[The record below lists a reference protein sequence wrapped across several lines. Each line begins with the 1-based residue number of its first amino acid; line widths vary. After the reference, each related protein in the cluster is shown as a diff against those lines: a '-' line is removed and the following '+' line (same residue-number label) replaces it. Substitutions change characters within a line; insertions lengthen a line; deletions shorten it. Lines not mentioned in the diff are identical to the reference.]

1 MFRFLSVSAF
11 LFFLF
16 SFAFAQT
23 ASKNTLLLTNSFDSI
38 MNKEFKAN
46 EPGASVIV
54 VKKGQII
61 YKKGFG
67 VADMELNIPVNP
79 DMNFRLGSI
88 TKQFTAVCILQ
99 LVEQGKLSLQD
110 DIKKYIPD
118 YAIKEP
124 ITIEHLLTHTSG
136 IKSYTSVDSFWKQ
149 MRTDLTP
156 RAIIALTEK
165 DTLEFKPGTKWNY
178 NNTGYVMLGY
188 IIEKVSGKTY
198 EEYVQQNIFNPA
210 GMSSSYYGSESR
222 IIKNRAKGYK
232 NNEKEF
238 LNSDYI
244 SMTLPHAAGSLLSTV
259 EDLWKWN
266 KALYSYKLVK
276 KEWVDKAITPYT
288 LPDGKSTGYGYGLGV
303 SKIQGSKTI
312 EHSGGIPGFS
322 TDAIYLPA
330 EDIFVAAFSNCDCKG
345 PSGFTPKLA
354 AIALGKPYNFNAL
367 PLTEAD
373 AKQYEGIY
381 TDEKGEERV
390 IRWDKDKLTSQ
401 RGGGN
406 KFTIKPYEKDNF
418 FFEGSFN
425 FIDFKRNSSGAVDA
439 LLFKNNTEDES
450 VWKKTNKPLPSALTF
465 IKVDAAILADYVG
478 AYQLAPN
485 FILTV
490 TLEGDK
496 LFGQATGQ
504 GKIELLA
511 MSTVRFKTKDVDA
524 EVEFKKNAD
533 GKTES
538 LILYQGGQELPAKKQ

>member
-1 MFRFLSVSAF
+1 MFRFLSSTSI
-11 LFFLF
+11 LILF
-16 SFAFAQT
+16 SFAAFTQSI
-23 ASKNTLLLTNSFDSI
+23 SKNNLQLTKDFDSVLI
-38 MNKEFKAN
+38 KEYKTG

-54 VKKGQII
+54 VKKGQVI

-67 VADMELNIPVNP
+67 MADMELNIPVQA
-79 DMNFRLGSI
+79 DMVFRLGSI

-99 LVEQGKLSLQD
+99 MAEQGKLSLQD

-136 IKSYTSVDSFWKQ
+136 IKSYTGVDSFWKQ
-149 MRTDLTP
+149 MRTDMTP
-156 RAIIALTEK
+156 RAIIAFTEK

-188 IIEKVSGKTY
+188 IIEKVSGKSY
-198 EEYVQQNIFNPA
+198 ETYVQQNIFTPL
-210 GMSSSYYGSESR
+210 GMNNSYYGSESR

-322 TDAIYLPA
+322 THAIYLPA

-345 PSGFTPKLA
+345 PSGYIPKLA
-354 AIALGKPYNFNAL
+354 AIALGKPYNFKAIA
-367 PLTEAD
+367 LTETE
-373 AKQYEGIY
+373 AKQYEGVY
-381 TDEKGEERV
+381 AAENAEERV
-390 IRWDKDKLTSQ
+390 IRWDKDHLTSQ

-406 KFTIKPYEKDNF
+406 KFTIQLYEKDKF
-418 FFEGSFN
+418 FFEGSFS
-425 FIDFKRNSSGAVDA
+425 FIDFKRNSSGTVDA
-439 LLFKNNTEDES
+439 LLFKNNTEE
-450 VWKKTNKPLPSALTF
+450 VIWKKTNKPLPAALTF
-465 IKVDAAILADYVG
+465 IKVDAAVLADYVG

-490 TLEGDK
+490 TLEDGK

-504 GKIELLA
+504 TKLEMQPLSA
-511 MSTVRFKTKDVDA
+511 VRFKAKDVEA
-524 EVEFKKNAD
+524 EVEFKKNAE

-538 LILYQGGQELPAKKQ
+538 LILYQGGQVLPAKKQ

>member
-1 MFRFLSVSAF
+1 MRSSISFLLLL
-11 LFFLF
+11 LFF
-16 SFAFAQT
+16 SGISTAQVSPKTNKGLT
-23 ASKNTLLLTNSFDSI
+23 ASFDSLLA
-38 MNKEFKAN
+38 KEFKAN

-67 VADMELNIPVNP
+67 MADMELNVPVNP
-79 DMNFRLGSI
+79 DMNFRIGSI

-99 LVEQGKLSLQD
+99 LAEQGKISLQD

-136 IKSYTSVDSFWKQ
+136 IKSYTSVDSFWKN
-149 MRTDLTP
+149 MRTDMAP

-198 EEYVQQNIFNPA
+198 EEYVQQNIFKPL
-210 GMSSSYYGSESR
+210 GMSNSYYGSDTR

-232 NNEKEF
+232 NNDKDF

-266 KALYSYKLVK
+266 KALYSYKLIK
-276 KEWVDKAITPYT
+276 KEWVDKAITPYI
-288 LPDGKSTGYGYGLGV
+288 LSNGKQTGYGYGLGIANV
-303 SKIQGSKTI
+303 QESKSI
-312 EHSGGIPGFS
+312 EHGGGIPGFL
-322 TDAIYLPA
+322 TMGMFLTA
-330 EDIFVAAFSNCDCKG
+330 EEIFVAVFSNCDCKSPDG
-345 PSGFTPKLA
+345 IAVRIA
-354 AIALGKPYNFNAL
+354 AIALGKPYSYKAL

-381 TDEKGEERV
+381 SSENGEERV

-401 RGGGN
+401 RAGGN
-406 KFTIKPYEKDNF
+406 KFAIQLYEKDKF
-418 FFEGSFN
+418 FFEETFSFLE
-425 FIDFKRNSSGAVDA
+425 FKRNSSGAVDI
-439 LLFKNNTEDES
+439 LKFNSREEES
-450 VWKKTNKPLPSALTF
+450 LWNKTNKPLPSALTF
-465 IKVDAAILADYVG
+465 IKVDATILADYVG
-478 AYQLAPN
+478 VYQLAPN

-490 TLEGDK
+490 MLEDGK
-496 LFGQATGQ
+496 LYGQATGQ
-504 GKIELLA
+504 GKIEMQPL
-511 MSTVRFKTKDVDA
+511 SNVRFKAKDVDA
-524 EVEFKKNAD
+524 EVEFKKDAS

-538 LILYQGGQELPAKKQ
+538 LILYQGGRELPAKKQ

>member
-1 MFRFLSVSAF
+1 MLRLLSFCSI
-11 LFFLF
+11 LFFA
-16 SFAFAQT
+16 SVTSFAQT
-23 ASKNTLLLTNSFDSI
+23 TAANNPKLTEAFDSI
-38 MNKEFKAN
+38 MKKEFKAN

-54 VKKGQII
+54 VKKGQVI

-67 VADMELNIPVNP
+67 IADMELNVPVNA
-79 DMNFRLGSI
+79 DMNFRIGSI

-99 LVEQGKLSLQD
+99 LAEQGKLSLQD

-118 YAIKEP
+118 YTIKEP

-136 IKSYTSVDSFWKQ
+136 IKSYTNVDSFWKS
-149 MRTDLTP
+149 MRTDMTP

-165 DTLEFKPGTKWNY
+165 DTLEFKPGAKWNY

-198 EEYVQQNIFNPA
+198 EEYVQQNIFKPL
-210 GMSSSYYGSESR
+210 GMSNSYYGSDTR

-232 NNEKEF
+232 SNDKDF

-259 EDLWKWN
+259 EDLWRWN
-266 KALYSYKLVK
+266 KALYSYKLIK

-288 LPDGKSTGYGYGLGV
+288 LSDGKPTTYGYGLGV
-303 SKIQGSKTI
+303 SKVQGSKSI
-312 EHSGGIPGFS
+312 EHGGGIPGFL
-322 TDAIYLPA
+322 TMGMYLPA
-330 EDIFVAAFSNCDCKG
+330 EDIFVAVFSNCDCKSPDG
-345 PSGFTPKLA
+345 VATKIA
-354 AIALGKPYNFNAL
+354 AIALGKPYNYKAL

-381 TDEKGEERV
+381 VSESGEERV

-406 KFTIKPYEKDNF
+406 KFEIKLYEKDKF
-418 FFEGSFN
+418 FFAESFS
-425 FIDFKRNSSGAVDA
+425 FIEFTRNSSGAVDA
-439 LLFKNNTEDES
+439 LKFANREDETI
-450 VWKKTNKPLPSALTF
+450 WKKTNKALPSELKV

-490 TLEGDK
+490 MLEDGK

-504 GKIELLA
+504 AKIEMQPL
-511 MSTVRFKTKDVDA
+511 SNVRFKAKDVDA
-524 EVEFKKNAD
+524 EVEFKKDAS

-538 LILYQGGQELPAKKQ
+538 LILYQGGRELPAKKQ